1 MIFNFSSLGR
11 APIKTSWHS
20 FSCVMRAPVRDTRPR
35 HADPIGAAAAQPP
48 AGSGGGRMPVAGNWV
63 RGRRTMENNIPARPR
78 EQDNGY
84 AVPSPICAA
93 PRQPSDEAVWSGG
106 TDAAA
111 LALVGTSPED
121 WTHARELVTA
131 AAGPLIRETLSRPS
145 PPATACVFVA
155 ASLVY
160 IRIPPGPAAKE
171 RDITPESH
179 SLLLHSSTASTPESR
194 QGRHPP
200 EEQPKMSHH
209 HISRPR
215 GNTSASSTSTTS
227 SSSDLDLDAITPCPP
242 HSHPN
247 ALLDAETDEAQ
258 TQPQSQRRPSN
269 HHHRKQRP
277 TSWRSTLSLAPSTSS
292 SSSSEQDTA
301 TTSPS
306 AGEPEATDPETL
318 WRRMLALQRTLGCYN
333 SARMRAALEQ
343 ENPEEGGGVRMFPF
357 SFPRWMDGY

>member
-1 MIFNFSSLGR
+1 MRLCC
-11 APIKTSWHS
+11 
-20 FSCVMRAPVRDTRPR
+20 CVSRLSAYHPALPPR
-35 HADPIGAAAAQPP
+35 
-48 AGSGGGRMPVAGNWV
+48 
-63 RGRRTMENNIPARPR
+63 R
-78 EQDNGY
+78 E
-84 AVPSPICAA
+84 
-93 PRQPSDEAVWSGG
+93 
-106 TDAAA
+106 
-111 LALVGTSPED
+111 
-121 WTHARELVTA
+121 
-131 AAGPLIRETLSRPS
+131 
-145 PPATACVFVA
+145 
-155 ASLVY
+155 
-160 IRIPPGPAAKE
+160 
-171 RDITPESH
+171 DITPESH
-179 SLLLHSSTASTPESR
+179 SLLPHSTTASTPDSP
-194 QGRHPP
+194 QNPDNDDI
-200 EEQPKMSHH
+200 PKQHTMSHH

-215 GNTSASSTSTTS
+215 GNTSASSTSSTS

-277 TSWRSTLSLAPSTSS
+277 TSWRSTLSLAPSASS

>member
-11 APIKTSWHS
+11 APIKTSWHY

-78 EQDNGY
+78 EQDNGC

-93 PRQPSDEAVWSGG
+93 PRQLSDEAVWSGG
-106 TDAAA
+106 TDAAP
-111 LALVGTSPED
+111 LALVGTSPGD

-171 RDITPESH
+171 RGYNPRVPLPAAAFH
-179 SLLLHSSTASTPESR
+179 NGFYPRLAPESR
-194 QGRHPP
+194 QRRYPQTTHNVPSPHLPP
-200 EEQPKMSHH
+200 PRQHLRLLH
-209 HISRPR
+209 LQHFLLVRPR
-215 GNTSASSTSTTS
+215 PRRHHP
-227 SSSDLDLDAITPCPP
+227 LPP
-242 HSHPN
+242 
-247 ALLDAETDEAQ
+247 AQ
-258 TQPQSQRRPSN
+258 PP
-269 HHHRKQRP
+269 QRP
-277 TSWRSTLSLAPSTSS
+277 P
-292 SSSSEQDTA
+292 
-301 TTSPS
+301 
-306 AGEPEATDPETL
+306 
-318 WRRMLALQRTLGCYN
+318 RR
-333 SARMRAALEQ
+333 
-343 ENPEEGGGVRMFPF
+343 
-357 SFPRWMDGY
+357 